1 MSSRICLATLGVV
14 IALATVSQAAE
25 PPLPEFY
32 GLYAVAD
39 GKLYSLDTSDPTLAA
54 RAQSV
59 RVSRTEK
66 EFSAGGGVTLSVP
79 SLPPNLNF
87 LVYVK
92 GNALQAASQLDLRQ
106 LPFIRTMTINAN
118 DRNWRRT
125 YHTNSWVSTTEFG
138 YANVGATKV
147 ELRFKPVKGQEEMV
161 LAVPATALNPGLY
174 RLGGD
179 FLFAVSD
186 LGAAESDRCIDATN
200 GAAMGPW
207 SVVRCS
213 DVEAEI
219 AASGAPSHTTSK
231 PSPTGEVG
239 VGFEVAADDV
249 PLYSSAEGQ
258 EIKARLVKGTL
269 CANAKGR
276 SLGTPNE
283 FRLEENNGR
292 VHVAYLH
299 EMRTMKDGWVDS
311 SALDRFTYECS
322 CSPARCTPI
331 NFSLRAHTWNDCF
344 ERAIQARRSKH

>member
-1 MSSRICLATLGVV
+1 MNSRICFATLGVV
-14 IALATVSQAAE
+14 IALATVVQAAE

-39 GKLYSLDTSDPTLAA
+39 GKLYSLDTSDPALAA

-66 EFSAGGGVTLSVP
+66 EFSAGGGISLSVP
-79 SLPPNLNF
+79 SLPPSLNF

-92 GNALQAASQLDLRQ
+92 GNALQAASQLALHQ
-106 LPFIRTMTINAN
+106 IPFIRAMTINAN

-125 YHTNSWVSTTEFG
+125 YHPNSWVSTTEFG

-147 ELRFKPVKGQEEMV
+147 ELRFKPVKGQDEMV
-161 LAVPATALNPGLY
+161 LAVPATALSPGLY
-174 RLGGD
+174 RLGAD
-179 FLFAVSD
+179 FLFAVPALES
-186 LGAAESDRCIDATN
+186 AESDRCVDATN
-200 GAAMGPW
+200 GVAMGPW
-207 SVVRCS
+207 TIVRCS
-213 DVEAEI
+213 DVEVAI
-219 AASGAPSHTTSK
+219 PASGTPSHSANQ
-231 PSPTGEVG
+231 PSSTGEVG
-239 VGFEVAADDV
+239 VGFEVTVEGA

-258 EIKARLVKGTL
+258 EIKAHLAKGTL

-283 FRLEENNGR
+283 FRLEEKNGR

-311 SALDRFTYECS
+311 SVLDRFTYECV

-344 ERAIQARRSKH
+344 DRAVQARGSKQ